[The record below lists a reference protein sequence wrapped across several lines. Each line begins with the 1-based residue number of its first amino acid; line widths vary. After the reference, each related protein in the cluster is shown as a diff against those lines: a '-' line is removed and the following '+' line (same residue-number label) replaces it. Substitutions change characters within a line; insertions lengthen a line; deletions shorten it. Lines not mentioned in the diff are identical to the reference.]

1 MLLTQKCTE
10 LSARGQPSLQLQA
23 VSQHTQL
30 THLEL
35 AMTHPPD
42 ADSSLCRA
50 AEGCI
55 ISSLTALQQL
65 QDLTLDDV
73 TAGSAAYSSLAHLP
87 ALRDVRI
94 MFSGG
99 TTQSFSWLTQI
110 TSLDCICWNPT
121 IELPQG
127 NHISLQRLFLTD
139 PCSALGLAS
148 ATQLTF
154 VELTD
159 CDYSQG
165 RFDWPV
171 YLPYLKEI
179 TLDCVELEAQ
189 HAILQTWMHYL
200 ALRTSSIPAANMPTW
215 FTVLQQLT
223 SLRVD
228 CLGPP
233 MFPASMSKLCGL
245 ERLAL
250 YELQCDLTHDIVG
263 FAKLPQLSFLSFGMS
278 DDEEY
283 SDDITEDDLKLFI
296 EQSRSLTEEEEHFLS
311 ELEDGLK
318 SRKVP
323 MTRSKWLPMSSS
335 LLCLYEWQ
343 QVRYIVK

>member
-1 MLLTQKCTE
+1 
-10 LSARGQPSLQLQA
+10 
-23 VSQHTQL
+23 
-30 THLEL
+30 
-35 AMTHPPD
+35 
-42 ADSSLCRA
+42 
-50 AEGCI
+50 
-55 ISSLTALQQL
+55 
-65 QDLTLDDV
+65 
-73 TAGSAAYSSLAHLP
+73 
-87 ALRDVRI
+87 
-94 MFSGG
+94 
-99 TTQSFSWLTQI
+99 
-110 TSLDCICWNPT
+110 
-121 IELPQG
+121 
-127 NHISLQRLFLTD
+127 
-139 PCSALGLAS
+139 
-148 ATQLTF
+148 
-154 VELTD
+154 
-159 CDYSQG
+159 
-165 RFDWPV
+165 
-171 YLPYLKEI
+171 
-179 TLDCVELEAQ
+179 
-189 HAILQTWMHYL
+189 
-200 ALRTSSIPAANMPTW
+200 MPTW

-250 YELQCDLTHDIVG
+250 YELQCDLTHDIVD